1 MAKRHDYVTVDV
13 FTDHAFAADPLAV
26 VTDATG
32 LSPEQTGCTVTRVPV
47 GGRYALEMEGTP
59 TV

>member
-13 FTDHAFAADPLAV
+13 FTDHAFAGHPLAV

-32 LSPEQTGCTVTRVPV
+32 LSPEQTGRAVIRVRV
-47 GGRYALEMEGTP
+47 GGRYALVMEGTL